1 MIDFIVSIHSNIVNY
16 LESIR
21 IFDIKLFDTDLY
33 ELVLRLAISVGVSYY
48 IINKVYQPTRKDS
61 DYLFT
66 FMILNPLIFFVCKLF
81 SNVELEIGFA
91 FGLFAVFSILRYR
104 TAQIQVKEMTYMFI
118 VITIAVINALASK
131 KISYA
136 ELVFTNLFIILFT
149 AFMEKYT
156 SNGGVNMQIIR
167 YDIIDNVKP
176 ENESLL
182 LADLKKRIGKDV
194 IRYEIIETDY
204 IRDSAKIRVFHVN

>member
-1 MIDFIVSIHSNIVNY
+1 MIELSI
-16 LESIR
+16 LLDSIK
-21 IFDIKLFDTDLY
+21 IFGIKLFDADLY
-33 ELVLRLAISVGVSYY
+33 ELMLRLALNIAVAYS
-48 IINKVYQPTRKDS
+48 IIHFIYQPTRKDS

-81 SNVELEIGFA
+81 SNVNLDIGFA

-136 ELVFTNLFIILFT
+136 ELMFTNAFIILIT
-149 AFMEKYT
+149 YLMEKYA
-156 SNGGVNMQIIR
+156 SHGVLSMQIIR
-167 YDIIDNVKP
+167 YDIIENIRP
-176 ENESLL
+176 ENKELL

-204 IRDSAKIRVFHVN
+204 IRDSAKLRVFHVS

>member
-1 MIDFIVSIHSNIVNY
+1 MIDLGIV
-16 LESIR
+16 LDTTK
-21 IFDIKLFDTDLY
+21 IFGIKLFDADLY
-33 ELVLRLAISVGVSYY
+33 ELMLRLALN
-48 IINKVYQPTRKDS
+48 IIVAYSIIHFIYQPTRKDS

-81 SNVELEIGFA
+81 SNVNLDIGFA

-136 ELVFTNLFIILFT
+136 ELMFTNAFIILIT
-149 AFMEKYT
+149 YLMEKYA
-156 SNGGVNMQIIR
+156 SQGVLSMQIIR
-167 YDIIDNVKP
+167 YDVIENIKP
-176 ENESLL
+176 ENKDLL
-182 LADLKKRIGKDV
+182 LADLKKRIGKEV

-204 IRDSAKIRVFHVN
+204 IRDSAKLRVFHVS